1 MNLELYR
8 HGTSFLHRFDP
19 RAKILLLVPLV
30 ICFFLPQPWLLLL
43 VYAAAIMMLVAV
55 ALGLRDLLLP
65 LKAIGPVLLFIC
77 LLTPPFHRDG
87 SVVVRI
93 FGAALLT
100 TGGLRETAVMLL
112 RFLGITLGFFAILRT
127 LPLDDLV
134 LGLRWFR
141 VPYAACLVMIVTLRT
156 IPSLAGTWRNV
167 LDAHRLR
174 SGPMVRHSRRKR
186 IVARYLPLLT
196 SVLIEAVK
204 GIPALAM
211 ALESR
216 GFGRLNPR
224 TAYAELKRGEAFFRD
239 MAICLIVA
247 AAFLC
252 PAFVRW

>member
-8 HGTSFLHRFDP
+8 SGTSFLHAFDA
-19 RAKILLLVPLV
+19 RAKIFLLVPLV
-30 ICFFLPQPWLLLL
+30 VCFFLPQPWQLLLFFT
-43 VYAAAIMMLVAV
+43 AAIMAVVAA
-55 ALGLRDLLLP
+55 ALGPRELLPP
-65 LKAIGPVLLFIC
+65 LKAIGAVLILIC

-87 SVVVRI
+87 QVVLRL
-93 FGAALLT
+93 FGFALLT
-100 TGGLRETAVMLL
+100 ADGLRETAVMLL
-112 RFLGITLGFFAILRT
+112 RFLGITFGVFAMLRT

-141 VPYAACLVMIVTLRT
+141 LPYAACLVMIVTLRT

-174 SGPMVRHSRRKR
+174 GGPVAQQGRKK

-204 GIPALAM
+204 SIPALAM

-216 GFGRLNPR
+216 GFGRRNPR
-224 TAYAELKRGEAFFRD
+224 TAFAQLPAGHAFFRD
-239 MAICLIVA
+239 MTVCLLLSA
-247 AAFLC
+247 ALLW

>member
-8 HGTSFLHRFDP
+8 QGTSFLHAFDA
-19 RAKILLLVPLV
+19 RAKLLLLVPLIV
-30 ICFFLPQPWLLLL
+30 CFFLPQPWEVLL
-43 VYAAAIMMLVAV
+43 AITAAIMAV
-55 ALGLRDLLLP
+55 IAAALGPRELLQP
-65 LKAIGPVLLFIC
+65 LKAIGPVLILIC

-87 SVVVRI
+87 PVMLRV
-93 FGAALLT
+93 FGLALLT
-100 TGGLRETAVMLL
+100 GAGLRETAVMLL
-112 RFLGITLGFFAILRT
+112 RFLGITFGVFAMLRT

-141 VPYAACLVMIVTLRT
+141 LPYAACLVMIVTLRT

-174 SGPMVRHSRRKR
+174 GGTPAKQGRRK

-204 GIPALAM
+204 SIPALAM

-216 GFGRLNPR
+216 GFGRRNPR
-224 TAYAELKRGEAFFRD
+224 TAYAQLKKGGAFFRD
-239 MAICLIVA
+239 MALCLLA
-247 AAFLC
+247 SAMLLW